1 MTLARNPLTV
11 RLLGVVSLWGLMM
24 VILSV
29 AA

>member
-1 MTLARNPLTV
+1 MTLAHNPLTV